1 MIEER
6 ARVMEAGSGY
16 AWLEIQ
22 RRTACGGCQTSAGCG
37 TAVLATLWEGKT
49 IRVRA
54 VSATPLQP
62 GDEVIV
68 GLADGV
74 LLRGAVLVY
83 LLPVILLL
91 LGSALGQAAFGAA
104 GEALVALSGL
114 LGLGLGLLAA
124 RALAGR
130 FRDDDRYQPVVLRR
144 TSATFT
150 GGRVISS
157 S

>member
-104 GEALVALSGL
+104 GEGWWRYRGCWGWDWDCSP
-114 LGLGLGLLAA
+114 
-124 RALAGR
+124 RGR
-130 FRDDDRYQPVVLRR
+130 WPGAFVMMTAISRSYCVVRVQPLPAVV
-144 TSATFT
+144 
-150 GGRVISS
+150 
-157 S
+157 